1 MNIYLKKNK
10 ELKLSVPSFVC
21 DDNPIG
27 AHLNEYPMLSFLN
40 SYGCNAF
47 IGKPGSGKTSLVVS
61 MLTGKGNKKV
71 FRKCFNHIL
80 LVMPESSRKSMKTNI
95 FEKHVSDKMFEELT
109 LQTISTIYEKLLK
122 SSADKEN
129 TLLILDDVGAS
140 LKNADIQQIMRRII
154 FNRRHLKVQILILL
168 QNYVSCPLSVRKLFT
183 NIFMFKPSKKE
194 FEILFSE
201 NFEQKKDHAL
211 DIMKY
216 VYKEPHDWLMLNVDT
231 QRMFKKFDE
240 IIIKSDNDSDS
251 DSDSNS
257 DV

>member
-1 MNIYLKKNK
+1 
-10 ELKLSVPSFVC
+10 
-21 DDNPIG
+21 
-27 AHLNEYPMLSFLN
+27 
-40 SYGCNAF
+40 
-47 IGKPGSGKTSLVVS
+47 

-194 FEILFSE
+194 FEILFDE

>member
-80 LVMPESSRKSMKTNI
+80 LVMPESSRKSMKTNV

-194 FEILFSE
+194 FEILFDE